1 MDEQTGQGPHEHA
14 GPDFAPPAG
23 YRPMQGW
30 QPGQDTPGDASPSP
44 QYPGAAQRYP
54 ATATPY
60 RPDTVA
66 RPQAGIPEGGQRAK
80 LGGCRPQ
87 AGIPEGGQRAKL
99 GGCDR
104 ARPGVGDRLV
114 RGRP

>member
-80 LGGCRPQ
+80 LGG
-87 AGIPEGGQRAKL
+87 
-99 GGCDR
+99 
-104 ARPGVGDRLV
+104 
-114 RGRP
+114 